1 MEEKVFDRDTIDMIN
16 HSRKLLNLESEMI
29 KIKTNGAANV
39 CSLGWRGFR
48 SAATYFEPAVFS
60 RVPEAE
66 MRLQYREFIRRLG
79 EVGKEKGSAEL
90 TSIQIIAKFLD
101 PKEDLYK
108 DIEGPLSV
116 LARAC
121 VAQGV
126 EAIVKSWVSVLEN
139 HSSSVRGITDQD
151 RLEDEVWVAIN
162 GPEVVHCEG
171 GHQGRGGRGSLY
183 KKRRKYQILWSF

>member
-1 MEEKVFDRDTIDMIN
+1 MF
-16 HSRKLLNLESEMI
+16 
-29 KIKTNGAANV
+29 AAWDGGD
-39 CSLGWRGFR
+39 SGQLQHIL
-48 SAATYFEPAVFS
+48 SQLS
-60 RVPEAE
+60 SPEAE

-126 EAIVKSWVSVLEN
+126 EAIVESWVSVLEN
-139 HSSSVRGITDQD
+139 HSSR
-151 RLEDEVWVAIN
+151 
-162 GPEVVHCEG
+162 
-171 GHQGRGGRGSLY
+171 
-183 KKRRKYQILWSF
+183 KRNN

>member
-1 MEEKVFDRDTIDMIN
+1 MF
-16 HSRKLLNLESEMI
+16 
-29 KIKTNGAANV
+29 AAWDGGD
-39 CSLGWRGFR
+39 SGQLQHIL
-48 SAATYFEPAVFS
+48 SQLS
-60 RVPEAE
+60 SPEAE

-101 PKEDLYK
+101 HKEDLYK

-126 EAIVKSWVSVLEN
+126 EAIVESWVSVLEN

-171 GHQGRGGRGSLY
+171 IVREAIRVGEGGGHFIRRGGNIKSYGVSKAVDSLV
-183 KKRRKYQILWSF
+183 KKPPKVPFML